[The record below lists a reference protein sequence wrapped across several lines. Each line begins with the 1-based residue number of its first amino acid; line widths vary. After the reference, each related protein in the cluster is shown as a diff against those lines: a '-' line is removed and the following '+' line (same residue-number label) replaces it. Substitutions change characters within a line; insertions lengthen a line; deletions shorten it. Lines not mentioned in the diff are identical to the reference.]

1 MRNKKTLHLL
11 FIISLTLILISCS
24 SEEDIIEKDKIQG
37 DEEEEEEE
45 DVKIINIS
53 EERSDEQEEIG
64 EIDGMDE
71 IEKIEDFEEVLQNNK
86 TGIEDII

>member
-53 EERSDEQEEIG
+53 EERSDEQEEM
-64 EIDGMDE
+64 DGMDE
-71 IEKIEDFEEVLQNNK
+71 IEKIEDFEEILKNNN
-86 TGIEDII
+86 TDIEDLI

>member
-1 MRNKKTLHLL
+1 MRNKKTLRLL

-24 SEEDIIEKDKIQG
+24 SEEDIIENNKDQG
-37 DEEEEEEE
+37 DEKEGD
-45 DVKIINIS
+45 DVKIINS
-53 EERSDEQEEIG
+53 GEERSDEQEEIG